1 MTHKVLTDIFT
12 RQGNCRRDG
21 DTVHVPKE
29 AEACLFVALGAES
42 LIVERIVRLELDTDV
57 LSAITARR
65 ERYCVAYEDVRAVRF
80 GDSDSHTGY

>member
-21 DTVHVPKE
+21 DTVAVPKE
-29 AEACLFVALGAES
+29 AEACLFVSIGVES
-42 LIVERIVRLELDTDV
+42 LIVERIIRLELDADV
-57 LSAITARR
+57 LTAITARR

-80 GDSDSHTGY
+80 GDAESHTGY